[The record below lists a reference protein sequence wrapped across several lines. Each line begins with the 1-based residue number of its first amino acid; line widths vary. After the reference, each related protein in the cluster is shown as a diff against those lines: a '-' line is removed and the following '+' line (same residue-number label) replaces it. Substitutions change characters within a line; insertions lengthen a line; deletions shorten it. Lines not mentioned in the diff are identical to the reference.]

1 MHRVGIALAGI
12 VALTLIAALAGRPR
26 AATVDDGSD
35 VAKEAVRVRTE
46 TGERTLEGD
55 VVVEALDGGM
65 LLELPDQ
72 RLEIVAPDAIVARE
86 PLSVAGEP
94 PTARELGRRIL
105 TELPPGFEQLA
116 TKHYV
121 ICFDTSRAYAQWC
134 GGLFERLHDAFA
146 NFWRQAGFEVHEA
159 GRPLV
164 VVIFAD
170 RRRYEAFA
178 AEDLGAAAD
187 RVVGYYNLLSN
198 RVTTFDLTGSDALAR
213 RSGRSAG
220 RAGLEI
226 LARPEAAGL
235 VATLVH
241 EATHQTAYNCGLHRR
256 LSPVPLW
263 VSEGI
268 ATYFETPDL
277 ASDRGWRGIGG
288 INRPRLDR
296 YLAAQ
301 QPGAIRAIV
310 CDDEPFRRADEAV
323 DNYARAWALTYF
335 LVQTRKES
343 FVAYLRALAEKPP
356 LSADSPEIRRQDF
369 LDAFGNTPEELEEP
383 LLKFMARLR

>member
-1 MHRVGIALAGI
+1 
-12 VALTLIAALAGRPR
+12 
-26 AATVDDGSD
+26 
-35 VAKEAVRVRTE
+35 
-46 TGERTLEGD
+46 
-55 VVVEALDGGM
+55 
-65 LLELPDQ
+65 
-72 RLEIVAPDAIVARE
+72 
-86 PLSVAGEP
+86 
-94 PTARELGRRIL
+94 
-105 TELPPGFEQLA
+105 
-116 TKHYV
+116 
-121 ICFDTSRAYAQWC
+121 
-134 GGLFERLHDAFA
+134 
-146 NFWRQAGFEVHEA
+146 VHEA

-170 RRRYEAFA
+170 RQRYEAFA
-178 AEDLGAAAD
+178 AGDLGAAAD

-198 RVTTFDLTGSDALAR
+198 RVTTFDLTGSDALTR

-256 LSPVPLW
+256 LAPVPLW

-288 INRPRLDR
+288 INRLRLDR
-296 YLAAQ
+296 YLASQ
-301 QPGAIRAIV
+301 RPGTLQAIV
-310 CDDEPFRRADEAV
+310 LDDEPFRRADEAV

-335 LVQTRKES
+335 LVQTRKEA
-343 FVAYLRALAEKPP
+343 FVSYLRTLAEKPP
-356 LSADSPEIRRQDF
+356 LAADSPEIRRQDF
-369 LDAFGNTPEELEEP
+369 LDAFGSTPEQLEEP